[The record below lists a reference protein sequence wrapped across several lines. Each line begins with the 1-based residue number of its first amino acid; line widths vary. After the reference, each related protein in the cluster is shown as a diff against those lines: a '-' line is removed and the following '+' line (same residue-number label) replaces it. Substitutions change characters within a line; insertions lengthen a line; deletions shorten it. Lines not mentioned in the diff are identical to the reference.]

1 MLIALASQNRQSLTA
16 HAGKCRHFFIV
27 DTAQGFSPRS
37 LELEPGQM
45 LSVWS
50 GEGEHPLL
58 GVEAVI
64 AASMG
69 QGVAKKLAALGI
81 QACPTSERELEQA
94 VALFVEG
101 RLPLLA
107 LRPPSGKGRCSC

>member
-27 DTAQGFSPRS
+27 DTTQGYSPRS
-37 LELEPGQM
+37 LELETGQM

-69 QGVAKKLAALGI
+69 EGVAKKLAARGVKGI
-81 QACPTSERELEQA
+81 ATSERGLERA
-94 VALFVEG
+94 VALLAEG
-101 RLPLLA
+101 RLPQLA
-107 LRPPSGKGRCSC
+107 LRPPSGKGICCG